1 MEKNR
6 FESSLSRFPEG
17 FLWQLFFVAAIFAS
31 NVLGWHFRSPLNGF
45 ELSAIWP
52 GAGVAIALCM
62 LFGKNA
68 IYGIFWGNLLYEF
81 YSPLR
86 GSSAESF
93 TIFFS
98 IFLAS
103 AQTLGAYLGQ
113 FFLRKFSYKGIF
125 HSVRDA
131 SVFLLLAGVVSSL
144 IVPTAITLLLS
155 FEPSFHWS
163 TSFPQWFRVFISNVS
178 GVFIFASVLIVWGRN
193 STWNWR
199 SALTLKTASI
209 LVLYSVITYLVAE
222 KRFGLNYLY
231 LPLLIWIAF
240 SFGELGSTLA
250 LLIFSITSLLFS
262 DKGDLAFVI
271 AFVDIV
277 TATILILQGV
287 LSEIQSSQQELKDYS
302 ENLENKILFFSKE
315 KDRRD
320 ERNTQSAVANAL
332 SVGIGHQLQTP
343 ISKIVEYSGGAE
355 TCAELIY
362 QDFQRAKPSFSGD
375 TFTTLESNFK
385 TLETCLKSIKD
396 GSVQAAHLLKI
407 MNQQTI
413 RERTGKKE
421 FKPVDLHALI
431 NSSLGR
437 NLAKLSIMD
446 PHFKVNIV
454 KNYSPHVQRINAIS
468 GDLDQT
474 FYHLFDNALYA
485 MKEKFDEGEKEYKP
499 QLTISTEDR
508 GDVVQ
513 IIIEDNGVGIPPEAL
528 FKIFQPFY
536 TTKPS
541 GAFSGIGL
549 SIAFEITE
557 KEHQGK
563 IEIDSN
569 EGQFTR
575 VKIELPK
582 TLF

>member
-1 MEKNR
+1 MEKSR
-6 FESSLSRFPEG
+6 FESSLSHLPEG
-17 FLWQLFFVAAIFAS
+17 FLWQLFFAAAIFAS
-31 NVLGWHFRSPLNGF
+31 NLLGWHFRSPLGGF
-45 ELSAIWP
+45 ELSAVWP

-62 LFGKNA
+62 LFGKRA
-68 IYGIFWGNLLYEF
+68 IYGILLGNLLFELH
-81 YSPLR
+81 SPLR
-86 GSSAESF
+86 ETSNTWFTASS
-93 TIFFS
+93 S
-98 IFLAS
+98 IILAI
-103 AQTLGAYLGQ
+103 AQTSGAYLGQ
-113 FFLRKFSYKGIF
+113 FLLRKFSYKGIF

-144 IVPTAITLLLS
+144 IVPTVITTLLS
-155 FEPSFHWS
+155 FEPAFHWGS
-163 TSFPQWFRVFISNVS
+163 SFPQWFRVFISNVS
-178 GVFIFASVLIVWGRN
+178 GVFIFASVLIVWGRSQN
-193 STWNWR
+193 WNLR
-199 SALTLKTASI
+199 SALTLQTALFLI
-209 LVLYSVITYLVAE
+209 IYGVITYLASE
-222 KRFGLNYLY
+222 KRFGLIYLY

-240 SFGELGSTLA
+240 SLGELGSTLA
-250 LLIFSITSLLFS
+250 LLIFSLTSLLLA
-262 DKGDLAFVI
+262 DKSDLAFVI
-271 AFVDIV
+271 AFVDVV

-287 LSEIQSSQQELKDYS
+287 ITEIQSSQQELKDYS

-315 KDRRD
+315 KDRK
-320 ERNTQSAVANAL
+320 EEKNTQSAIANAL
-332 SVGIGHQLQTP
+332 SVGIAHQLQTP
-343 ISKIVEYSGGAE
+343 VSKIVEYSGGAD

-362 QDFQRAKPSFSGD
+362 QDFQRSKPSFSGD
-375 TFTTLESNFK
+375 TFNTLEANFK
-385 TLETCLKSIKD
+385 TLQTCLKSIKD

-437 NLAKLSIMD
+437 NLAKQSILD
-446 PHFKVNIV
+446 PHFKVNII
-454 KNYSPHVQRINAIS
+454 KNFSEKVPRINAIS

-474 FYHLFDNALYA
+474 FYHLFDNAIYA
-485 MKEKFDEGEKEYKP
+485 MKEKFDRGEKDYTP
-499 QLTISTEDR
+499 QLVITTTDR
-508 GDVVQ
+508 GDFVEIV
-513 IIIEDNGVGIPPEAL
+513 IEDNGIGIPPEAL

-569 EGQFTR
+569 EGRFTK

-582 TLF
+582 NLL